1 MPRQGLIVGL
11 LALVLCGCGESA
23 RYVPV
28 SGTVYLDDQPL
39 ANAMVTFQPMAPEG
53 QIETAGVGSYA
64 MTDQNGRYTLKV
76 ASEQPRDGAL
86 VGKHRVRIATP
97 PNKKANTDSDSA
109 LGSGNELVD
118 PIPARYNSE
127 STLTFD
133 VPPGG
138 TQQAD
143 FRLHR

>member
-76 ASEQPRDGAL
+76 ASEQPKDGAL

-97 PNKKANTDSDSA
+97 PEQEKPTPTRTRPWAAATSWS
-109 LGSGNELVD
+109 
-118 PIPARYNSE
+118 IR
-127 STLTFD
+127 
-133 VPPGG
+133 
-138 TQQAD
+138 
-143 FRLHR
+143 FRLATTANRR